1 MDMGLFQC
9 FRKNSERFFKDYIHP
24 SGAQVAPERDNPHT
38 KRVDTRLIEI
48 NGGLLVQ
55 RVVSEQQPAARA
67 LPRKLLFVYDLDL
80 LVEHLAGKPINRDV
94 HPVMLL
100 ALDNEIA
107 LETIGIWFVA
117 T

>member
-80 LVEHLAGKPINRDV
+80 LVEHLPGEPVDCNV
-94 HPVMLL
+94 NPVMLL
-100 ALDNEIA
+100 PFYNKIVREARC
-107 LETIGIWFVA
+107 V
-117 T
+117 

>member
-55 RVVSEQQPAARA
+55 
-67 LPRKLLFVYDLDL
+67 
-80 LVEHLAGKPINRDV
+80 
-94 HPVMLL
+94 
-100 ALDNEIA
+100 
-107 LETIGIWFVA
+107 
-117 T
+117 